1 MKSIR
6 LFGGYYDD
14 YELLETCLEGT
25 QVLMR
30 FSQERFKA

>member
-6 LFGGYYDD
+6 LFGEYYDD

-30 FSQERFKA
+30 FSQEPSEA